1 MSEVKMKYDPS
12 MFEKLDDSEKND
24 EAIAMESKTFLQDT
38 WRRFSQNKLAILGLI
53 VLLIMIGLAI
63 FVPIFSKYTYDG
75 QDLANTNS
83 LPSAIHLLGTDKLG
97 RDILVRVCSG
107 MRVTLAIGFASAAIN
122 LCIGI
127 IYGGCAGYFGGRVD
141 MTLMRI
147 VDIIDSVPSLLYTI
161 MILMVFGNSIFS
173 MMLAISLTSWITM
186 ARQVRAQVMSL
197 KEMEFAMAAKVI
209 GCSDIRILLKH
220 LVVNALGPII
230 VCLTMMIPSA
240 IFTESSL
247 SFIGIGIQ
255 APACSLGSLA
265 NEARQLINTQPLQV
279 VWPVIA
285 IALITLSLN
294 FIGDGIGEALEAK
307 R

>member
-12 MFEKLDDSEKND
+12 MFEKLDESEKND

-63 FVPIFSKYTYDG
+63 FVPFFSKYTYDG

>member
-1 MSEVKMKYDPS
+1 MSEIKYDAS
-12 MFEKLDDSEKND
+12 MFEKLDASEKND
-24 EAIAMESKTFLQDT
+24 EAIEMETKTFLQDT
-38 WRRFSQNKLAILGLI
+38 WHRFSSNKLAIVGLV
-53 VLLIMIGLAI
+53 VLVLMICLAV
-63 FVPIFSKYTYDG
+63 FVPMFSQYTYDG
-75 QDLANTNS
+75 QDLSNTNS
-83 LPSAIHLLGTDKLG
+83 LPSASHWLGTDKLG
-97 RDILVRVCSG
+97 RDILVRICSG
-107 MRVTLAIGFASAAIN
+107 MRVTLAIGFASATIN

-127 IYGGCAGYFGGRVD
+127 VYGGFAGFFGGKVD
-141 MTLMRI
+141 MFMMRC

-161 MILMVFGNSIFS
+161 MILMVFGNSVFS
-173 MMLAISLTSWITM
+173 MMLAISITSWITM

-197 KEMEFAMAAKVI
+197 KEMEFALAAKVI
-209 GCSDIRILLKH
+209 GCSNIRILLKH
-220 LVVNALGPII
+220 LIINALGPII
-230 VCLTMMIPSA
+230 VCLTMMIPGA

-285 IALITLSLN
+285 IGFITLSLN

>member
-1 MSEVKMKYDPS
+1 MSEMKYDPS
-12 MFEKLDDSEKND
+12 MFEKLDESEKND

-38 WRRFSQNKLAILGLI
+38 WRRFCSNKLAILGLV
-53 VLLIMIGLAI
+53 VLVIMILLAV
-63 FVPIFSKYTYDG
+63 FVPVFSQYTYDG
-75 QDLANTNS
+75 QDLANTNA
-83 LPSAIHLLGTDKLG
+83 LPSATHLLGTDKLG
-97 RDILVRVCSG
+97 RDILVRNCSG
-107 MRVTLAIGFASAAIN
+107 MRVTLAIGFTSAAIN

-127 IYGGCAGYFGGRVD
+127 VYGGCAGYFGGRVD
-141 MTLMRI
+141 MTMMRI

-161 MILMVFGNSIFS
+161 MILMVFGNSVFS

-209 GCSDIRILLKH
+209 GCSDLRILLKH
-220 LVVNALGPII
+220 LVINALGPII

-255 APACSLGSLA
+255 PPACSLGSLA

-279 VWPVIA
+279 VWPVIT

-294 FIGDGIGEALEAK
+294 FIGDGVGEALEAK

>member
-1 MSEVKMKYDPS
+1 MSEMKYDPS
-12 MFEKLDDSEKND
+12 MFEKLDESEKND

-38 WRRFSQNKLAILGLI
+38 WRRFCSNKLAILGLV
-53 VLLIMIGLAI
+53 VLVIMILLAV
-63 FVPIFSKYTYDG
+63 FVPVFSQYTYDG
-75 QDLANTNS
+75 QDLANTNA
-83 LPSAIHLLGTDKLG
+83 LPSVAHLLGTDKLG
-97 RDILVRVCSG
+97 RDILVRICSG
-107 MRVTLAIGFASAAIN
+107 MRVTLAIGFTSAAIN

-127 IYGGCAGYFGGRVD
+127 VYGGCAGYFGGRVD
-141 MTLMRI
+141 MTMMRI

-161 MILMVFGNSIFS
+161 MILMVFGNSVFS

-209 GCSDIRILLKH
+209 GCSDLRILLKH

-255 APACSLGSLA
+255 PPACSLGSLA

-279 VWPVIA
+279 VWPVIT

-294 FIGDGIGEALEAK
+294 FIGDGVGEALEAK

>member
-1 MSEVKMKYDPS
+1 MSEMKYDPS
-12 MFEKLDDSEKND
+12 MFEKLDESEKND

-38 WRRFSQNKLAILGLI
+38 WKRFCSNKLAILGLV
-53 VLLIMIGLAI
+53 VLVIMILLAI
-63 FVPIFSKYTYDG
+63 FVPMFSQYTYDG
-75 QDLANTNS
+75 QDLANTNA
-83 LPSAIHLLGTDKLG
+83 LPSVAHLLGTDKLG

-107 MRVTLAIGFASAAIN
+107 MRVTLAIGFTSAAIN

-127 IYGGCAGYFGGRVD
+127 VYGGCAGYFGGRVD
-141 MTLMRI
+141 MTMMRI

-161 MILMVFGNSIFS
+161 MILMVFGNSVFS

-209 GCSDIRILLKH
+209 GCSDLRILLKH
-220 LVVNALGPII
+220 LVINALGPII

-255 APACSLGSLA
+255 PPACSLGSLA

-279 VWPVIA
+279 VWPVIT

-294 FIGDGIGEALEAK
+294 FIGDGVGEALEAK

>member
-1 MSEVKMKYDPS
+1 MSEMKYDPS
-12 MFEKLDDSEKND
+12 MFEKLDECEKND

-38 WRRFSQNKLAILGLI
+38 WRRFCSNKLAILGLV
-53 VLLIMIGLAI
+53 VLVIMILLAI
-63 FVPIFSKYTYDG
+63 FVPMFSKYTYDG
-75 QDLANTNS
+75 QDLVNTNA
-83 LPSAIHLLGTDKLG
+83 LPSAAHLLGTDKLG

-107 MRVTLAIGFASAAIN
+107 MRVTLAIGFTSAAIN

-127 IYGGCAGYFGGRVD
+127 VYGGCAGYFGGRVD
-141 MTLMRI
+141 MTMMRI

-161 MILMVFGNSIFS
+161 MILMVFGNSVFS

-209 GCSDIRILLKH
+209 GCSDLRILLKH
-220 LVVNALGPII
+220 LVINALGPII

-255 APACSLGSLA
+255 PPACSLGSLA

-279 VWPVIA
+279 VWPVIT

-294 FIGDGIGEALEAK
+294 FIGDGVGEALEAK

>member
-1 MSEVKMKYDPS
+1 MSEMKNDPS
-12 MFEKLDDSEKND
+12 MFEKLDESEKND

-38 WRRFSQNKLAILGLI
+38 WRRFCSNKLAILGLV
-53 VLLIMIGLAI
+53 VLVIMILLAI
-63 FVPIFSKYTYDG
+63 FVPMFSQYTYDG
-75 QDLANTNS
+75 QDLANTNA
-83 LPSAIHLLGTDKLG
+83 LPSAAHLLGTDKLG

-107 MRVTLAIGFASAAIN
+107 MRVTLAIGFTSAAIN

-127 IYGGCAGYFGGRVD
+127 VYGGCAGYFGGRVD
-141 MTLMRI
+141 MTMMRI

-161 MILMVFGNSIFS
+161 MILMVFGNSVFS

-209 GCSDIRILLKH
+209 GCSDLRILLKH
-220 LVVNALGPII
+220 LVINALGPII

-255 APACSLGSLA
+255 PPACSLGSLA

-279 VWPVIA
+279 VWPVIT

-294 FIGDGIGEALEAK
+294 FIGDGVGEALEAK

>member
-38 WRRFSQNKLAILGLI
+38 WRRFSQNKLAIFGLI
-53 VLLIMIGLAI
+53 VILIMIGMAI

>member
-1 MSEVKMKYDPS
+1 MSEAKMKYDPS

-38 WRRFSQNKLAILGLI
+38 WRRFSQNKLAIFGLI
-53 VLLIMIGLAI
+53 VLVIMICLAI
-63 FVPIFSKYTYDG
+63 FVPMFSQYTYDG

-83 LPSAIHLLGTDKLG
+83 LPSVAHLLGTDKLG
-97 RDILVRVCSG
+97 RDILVRICSG

-127 IYGGCAGYFGGRVD
+127 VYGGCAGYFGGKVD
-141 MTLMRI
+141 MTMMRI

-161 MILMVFGNSIFS
+161 MILMVFGNSVFS
-173 MMLAISLTSWITM
+173 MMLAISMTSWITM

-197 KEMEFAMAAKVI
+197 KEMEFALAAKVI

-220 LVVNALGPII
+220 LVINALGPII

-285 IALITLSLN
+285 IGLITLSLN
-294 FIGDGIGEALEAK
+294 FIGDGVGEALEVK

>member
-1 MSEVKMKYDPS
+1 MSEMKYDPS
-12 MFEKLDDSEKND
+12 MFEKLDESEKND

-38 WRRFSQNKLAILGLI
+38 WRRFCSNKLAILGLV
-53 VLLIMIGLAI
+53 VLVIMILLAI
-63 FVPIFSKYTYDG
+63 FVPMFSKYTYDG
-75 QDLANTNS
+75 QDLANTNAF
-83 LPSAIHLLGTDKLG
+83 PSAAHLLGTDKLG
-97 RDILVRVCSG
+97 RDILVRICSG
-107 MRVTLAIGFASAAIN
+107 MRVTLAIGFTSAAIN

-127 IYGGCAGYFGGRVD
+127 VYGGCAGYFGGRVD
-141 MTLMRI
+141 MTMMRI

-161 MILMVFGNSIFS
+161 MILMVFGNSVFS

-209 GCSDIRILLKH
+209 GCSDLRILLKH
-220 LVVNALGPII
+220 LVINALGPII

-255 APACSLGSLA
+255 PPACSLGSLA

-279 VWPVIA
+279 VWPVIT

-294 FIGDGIGEALEAK
+294 FIGDGVGEALEAK

>member
-1 MSEVKMKYDPS
+1 MSEMKYDPS
-12 MFEKLDDSEKND
+12 MFEKLDESEKND

-38 WRRFSQNKLAILGLI
+38 WRRFCSNKLAILGLV
-53 VLLIMIGLAI
+53 VLVIMILLAI
-63 FVPIFSKYTYDG
+63 FVPMFSKYTYDR
-75 QDLANTNS
+75 QDLANTNA
-83 LPSAIHLLGTDKLG
+83 LPSAAHLLGTDKLG

-107 MRVTLAIGFASAAIN
+107 MRVTLAIGFTSAAIN

-127 IYGGCAGYFGGRVD
+127 VYGGCAGYFGGRVD
-141 MTLMRI
+141 MTMMRI

-161 MILMVFGNSIFS
+161 MILMVFGNSVFS

-209 GCSDIRILLKH
+209 GCSDLRILLKH
-220 LVVNALGPII
+220 LVINALGPII

-255 APACSLGSLA
+255 PPACSLGSLA

-279 VWPVIA
+279 VWPVIT

-294 FIGDGIGEALEAK
+294 FIGDGVGEALEAK

>member
-1 MSEVKMKYDPS
+1 MSEIKYDPS
-12 MFEKLDDSEKND
+12 MFEKLDESEKND

-38 WRRFSQNKLAILGLI
+38 WKRFCSNKLAILGLV
-53 VLLIMIGLAI
+53 VLVIMILLAI
-63 FVPIFSKYTYDG
+63 FVPMFSQYTYDG
-75 QDLANTNS
+75 QDLVNTNA
-83 LPSAIHLLGTDKLG
+83 LPSAAHLLGTDKLG
-97 RDILVRVCSG
+97 RDILVRICSG
-107 MRVTLAIGFASAAIN
+107 MRVTLAIGFTSAAIN

-127 IYGGCAGYFGGRVD
+127 VYGGCAGYFGGRVD
-141 MTLMRI
+141 MTMMRI

-161 MILMVFGNSIFS
+161 MILMVFGNSVFS

-209 GCSDIRILLKH
+209 GCSDLRILLKH
-220 LVVNALGPII
+220 LVINALGPII

-255 APACSLGSLA
+255 PPACSLGSLA

-279 VWPVIA
+279 VWPVIT

-294 FIGDGIGEALEAK
+294 FIGDGVGEALEAK

>member
-1 MSEVKMKYDPS
+1 M
-12 MFEKLDDSEKND
+12 
-24 EAIAMESKTFLQDT
+24 
-38 WRRFSQNKLAILGLI
+38 
-53 VLLIMIGLAI
+53 
-63 FVPIFSKYTYDG
+63 
-75 QDLANTNS
+75 
-83 LPSAIHLLGTDKLG
+83 
-97 RDILVRVCSG
+97 
-107 MRVTLAIGFASAAIN
+107 AIGFTSAAIN

-127 IYGGCAGYFGGRVD
+127 VYGGCAGYFGGRVD
-141 MTLMRI
+141 MTMMRI

-161 MILMVFGNSIFS
+161 MILMVFGNSVFS

-209 GCSDIRILLKH
+209 GCSDLRILLKH
-220 LVVNALGPII
+220 LVINALGPII

-255 APACSLGSLA
+255 PPACSLGSLA

-279 VWPVIA
+279 VWPVIT

-294 FIGDGIGEALEAK
+294 FIGDGVGEALEAK

>member
-1 MSEVKMKYDPS
+1 MSEMKYDPS
-12 MFEKLDDSEKND
+12 MFEKLDESEKND

-38 WRRFSQNKLAILGLI
+38 WRRFCSNKLAILGLV
-53 VLLIMIGLAI
+53 VLVIMILLAV
-63 FVPIFSKYTYDG
+63 FVPVFSQYTYDG
-75 QDLANTNS
+75 QDLANTNA
-83 LPSAIHLLGTDKLG
+83 LPSATHLLGTDKLG
-97 RDILVRVCSG
+97 RDILVRICSG
-107 MRVTLAIGFASAAIN
+107 MRVTLAIGFTSAAIN

-127 IYGGCAGYFGGRVD
+127 VYGGCAGYFGGRVD
-141 MTLMRI
+141 MTMMRI

-161 MILMVFGNSIFS
+161 MILMVFGNSVFS

-209 GCSDIRILLKH
+209 GCSDLRILLKH

-255 APACSLGSLA
+255 PPACSLGSLA

-279 VWPVIA
+279 VWPVIT

-294 FIGDGIGEALEAK
+294 FIGDGVGEALEAK